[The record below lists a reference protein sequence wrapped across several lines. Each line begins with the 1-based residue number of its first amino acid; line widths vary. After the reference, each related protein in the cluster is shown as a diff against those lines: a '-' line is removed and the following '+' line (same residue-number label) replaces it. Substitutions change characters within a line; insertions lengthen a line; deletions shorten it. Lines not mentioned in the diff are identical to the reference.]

1 MAENK
6 CISRICLVG
15 FDENI
20 IRVVEDE
27 EDKEIE
33 ESGEGI
39 EIKE

>member
-20 IRVVEDE
+20 IKIVEDE
-27 EDKEIE
+27 EDKEVK
-33 ESGEGI
+33 ESRDNDEN
-39 EIKE
+39 K

>member
-1 MAENK
+1 MTENK

-33 ESGEGI
+33 ESGEDI

>member
-33 ESGEGI
+33 ESGEDI

>member
-27 EDKEIE
+27 DDKEVE
-33 ESGEGI
+33 ESGEDI

>member
-1 MAENK
+1 MTENK

-20 IRVVEDE
+20 IKAVEDE
-27 EDKEIE
+27 EHEVNKE
-33 ESGEGI
+33 SRDNS